1 MADSNICTSP
11 KSENEL
17 ILVKDRYKTIKVLGR
32 GSYGEVWLVTPLE
45 SSVGSKSK
53 PRRCVLKRVS
63 IARSNDEKNEL
74 AAAEREAQLLSSL
87 KHPNIVAYIESFR
100 SRDHHLNIVMAFC
113 EGGDL
118 YTKLKYRKKQLL
130 PEEQIID
137 WFIQIT
143 LALQYMHER
152 SILHRDLK
160 TQNIFLTKYEI
171 IKIGDLGIAKI
182 LDNNGADLATT
193 VIGTPYVFNRILE
206 ENLPFLFYLLDII

>member
-1 MADSNICTSP
+1 MADSNANTSNN
-11 KSENEL
+11 SDNEL
-17 ILVKDRYKTIKVLGR
+17 IQVKDRYKQIKVLGR

-63 IARSNDEKNEL
+63 LNRANDEKNEL

-100 SRDHHLNIVMAFC
+100 SRDRHLNIVMAFC

-130 PEEQIID
+130 NEEQIID

-160 TQNIFLTKYEI
+160 TQNIFLTRYEI

-193 VIGTPYVFNRILE
+193 VIGTPYVFKIIIEINIDCL
-206 ENLPFLFYLLDII
+206 LLDII

>member
-1 MADSNICTSP
+1 MASSNTNTSAN
-11 KSENEL
+11 SDNEL
-17 ILVKDRYKTIKVLGR
+17 ILVKDRYKQIKVLGR

-45 SSVGSKSK
+45 SSAGSKSK
-53 PRRCVLKRVS
+53 PRRCVLKRIS
-63 IARSNDEKNEL
+63 LNRANDEKNEL
-74 AAAEREAQLLSSL
+74 AAAEREAKLLSSL

-100 SRDHHLNIVMAFC
+100 SRDRHLNIVMAFC

-130 PEEQIID
+130 SEEQIIE

-143 LALQYMHER
+143 LALQYMHEQ

-171 IKIGDLGIAKI
+171 IKLGDLGIAKI

-193 VIGTPYVFNRILE
+193 VIGTPYVF
-206 ENLPFLFYLLDII
+206 LLIKTHNCFSFCY

>member
-1 MADSNICTSP
+1 MAENSTHTSET
-11 KSENEL
+11 SEKEL
-17 ILVKDRYKTIKVLGR
+17 ILVKDRYKFIKSLGR
-32 GSYGEVWLVTPLE
+32 GSYGEVWLVSPLE
-45 SSVGSKSK
+45 SSAGNKGK

-63 IARSNDEKNEL
+63 IARANNNSNEKNEL

-87 KHPNIVAYIESFR
+87 KHPNIVAYMESFQ
-100 SRDHHLNIVMAFC
+100 SRDLHLNIVMAFC

-118 YTKLKYRKKQLL
+118 YTKLKLQKKQLL
-130 PEEQIID
+130 SEEQILE

-160 TQNIFLTKYEI
+160 TQNIFLTKHEI
-171 IKIGDLGIAKI
+171 VKVGDLGIARI

-193 VIGTPYVFNRILE
+193 VIGTP
-206 ENLPFLFYLLDII
+206 